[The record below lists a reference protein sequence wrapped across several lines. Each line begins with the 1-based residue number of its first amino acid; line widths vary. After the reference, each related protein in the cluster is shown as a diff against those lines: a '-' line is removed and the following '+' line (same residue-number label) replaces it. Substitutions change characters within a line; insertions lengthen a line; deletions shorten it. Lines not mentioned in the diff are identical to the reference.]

1 MKRISLTCLL
11 IFMMALVTKAQKR
24 YDELSYPKLDNFKK
38 PKVETFTANNGIK
51 FFLIEDHELPLI
63 NVNVNVRTGGVLVP
77 NDKAGLASITGTV
90 IRSGGT
96 KSVPADSLNTLL
108 ENDAASMETGIG
120 FSSGSANMNVLKKDF
135 DKLLP
140 VFVDLL
146 SHPAFPKDK
155 IELAKKHQKSA
166 ISRRNDQ
173 IDQIGYR
180 EFNRLIYG
188 KNSVYGRNTEYETV
202 NNISREDII
211 NFHDKSFTGKNMMV
225 GVVGD
230 FNSTDMKKRLKQ
242 AFGSIPAGTKNNLD
256 FPKVDRKKQPSINF
270 INKSDVNQSL
280 VLMGHLGGLRDNPD
294 YAKIQ
299 VMNQVL
305 SGGFSG
311 RILQK
316 IRTELGLSY
325 SPGGQYGMNSFYP
338 GLFYVQVKTKS
349 STTSEVIDAV
359 KDVITRL
366 QNEPISQKELQDTK
380 DQILNSAVFRY
391 DSYNKVLRQQMS
403 YDYRG
408 LPKDAFQQYIQGV
421 KATTVKDVQ
430 QVAQKY
436 LRPDDLQILVV
447 GNKDQIGDQLQKYG
461 DVNTIDISI
470 PQPGDNNKKV
480 VKGDTQKGQ
489 QMLSQMAHAI
499 IDPNTEVHSL
509 TVAGQVT
516 LTGRNQTL
524 STSMQMDYPEDIEQT
539 IQTPNGKIKMSLKD
553 GKASMEMGGQKRNLP
568 SGSQQA
574 KSLKNTLH
582 RSIVAIAMNANKL
595 EPKFIGS
602 EKVDNTTYNKV
613 SVNIDG
619 KNMTLFINP
628 QTNLPG
634 KVKFNQFIPQQ
645 GKQVTVENDYSDW
658 ETNGGVTY
666 PHKQVT
672 FINGNKSVEADYKSH
687 KVNTNQ

>member
-1 MKRISLTCLL
+1 
-11 IFMMALVTKAQKR
+11 
-24 YDELSYPKLDNFKK
+24 
-38 PKVETFTANNGIK
+38 
-51 FFLIEDHELPLI
+51 
-63 NVNVNVRTGGVLVP
+63 
-77 NDKAGLASITGTV
+77 
-90 IRSGGT
+90 
-96 KSVPADSLNTLL
+96 
-108 ENDAASMETGIG
+108 METSVG

-135 DKLLP
+135 NQLLP

-146 SHPAFPKDK
+146 THPAFPKDK

-173 IDQIGYR
+173 IDQIGHR

-188 KNSVYGRNTEYETV
+188 KNSAYGRNTEYETI
-202 NNISREDII
+202 NNITREDIVK
-211 NFHDKSFTGKNMMV
+211 FHDKNFTGKNLMV

-230 FNSTDMKKRLKQ
+230 FDSSAMKKKLKQ
-242 AFGSIPAGTKNNLD
+242 AFENISAGTKNNLD
-256 FPKVDRKKQPSINF
+256 FPEVEKKNQPSINF

-316 IRTELGLSY
+316 IRTDLGLAY

-403 YDYRG
+403 YDYRD

-421 KATTVKDVQ
+421 KSTTVKDVQ

-447 GNKDQIGDQLQKYG
+447 GNKDEIGDQLQKYG

-480 VKGDTQKGQ
+480 VKGDAAKGKKLLAK
-489 QMLSQMAHAI
+489 MTNAI
-499 IDPNTEVHSL
+499 IDPDVTLNSL
-509 TVAGQVT
+509 TVSGEITQ
-516 LTGRNQTL
+516 
-524 STSMQMDYPEDIEQT
+524 MQMGQSRTISTTMTVNYPNAIEQT
-539 IQTPNGKIKMSLKD
+539 IQMGPQSVHLSYKNGKGTM
-553 GKASMEMGGQKRNLP
+553 KAGDQERPLP
-568 SGSQQA
+568 AQMA
-574 KSLKNTLH
+574 KSLKNTLN
-582 RSIVAIAMNANKL
+582 RSFVSIALNAGDLNPQYLGTEKDSGNTYEKL
-595 EPKFIGS
+595 
-602 EKVDNTTYNKV
+602 
-613 SVNIDG
+613 SVNIEGTDV
-619 KNMTLFINP
+619 TLLLDPKTYYPEIT
-628 QTNLPG
+628 QY
-634 KVKFNQFIPQQ
+634 KQFVPSQ

-666 PHKQVT
+666 PHTQIT
-672 FINGNKSVEADYKSH
+672 LIDGNKSAEADYKSH
-687 KVNTNQ
+687 KVNTDQ